1 MNINLKNRNALV
13 GASTQGIGA
22 GIAIELAKCGAN
34 VTLMARNEDKLKNSL
49 NALPIITEN
58 QKHQYLVADFSDF
71 ESFKIIIKNYFQ
83 ENKIDIL
90 VNNTNGPEPG
100 MAVDKGV
107 DDFQKAFDLLFK
119 TVCETT
125 ALALPHMIEQKN
137 GRIINVSSLSVKEPI
152 NNLVLSNSIR
162 SAVAAWSKSLSNEV
176 AQHNITIN
184 NILTGYFDT
193 ERIQTLI
200 KVESENTDNSIEEIK
215 KTRENKIPMK
225 RLGKPEEY
233 GHLVSFLASDYAA
246 YITGT
251 SIPLDGGLA
260 NIY

>member
-1 MNINLKNRNALV
+1 MNIDLKNKNALV
-13 GASTQGIGA
+13 GAATQGIGA
-22 GIAIELAKCGAN
+22 GIATELAKCGAN
-34 VTLMARNEDKLKNSL
+34 VTLMARNEEKLKKSVAELAVIN
-49 NALPIITEN
+49 EN

-71 ESFKIIIKNYFQ
+71 ESFKTIITDYFN
-83 ENKIDIL
+83 ENNIDIL

-119 TVCETT
+119 TVCEAT
-125 ALALPHMIEQKN
+125 ALALPYMIEQKN

-176 AQHNITIN
+176 AQHNVTIN
-184 NILTGYFDT
+184 NVLTGYFDT
-193 ERIQTLI
+193 ERIQKLI
-200 KVESENTDNSIEEIK
+200 KVEYEQTGKSLEEIK
-215 KTRENKIPMK
+215 EARENKIPMK

-233 GHLVSFLASDYAA
+233 GHLVAFLASEYAA

-260 NIY
+260 NVY

>member
-1 MNINLKNRNALV
+1 MNINLTNKNALV
-13 GASTQGIGA
+13 GAATQGIGA
-22 GIAIELAKCGAN
+22 GIATELAKCGAN
-34 VTLMARNEDKLKNSL
+34 VTLMSRNEEKLKNSL
-49 NALPIITEN
+49 TALPVISDN

-71 ESFKIIIKNYFQ
+71 ESYKKIISAYFKS
-83 ENKIDIL
+83 NSVDIL

-100 MAVDKGV
+100 MALEKSV
-107 DDFQKAFDLLFK
+107 DDFQTAFDLLFK

-125 ALALPHMIEQKN
+125 SLALPKMIEQKN

-176 AQHNITIN
+176 APHNITIN
-184 NILTGYFDT
+184 NVLTGYFDT
-193 ERIQTLI
+193 ERIQKLI
-200 KVESENTDNSIEEIK
+200 KVESEQTGKSVEEIK
-215 KTRENKIPMK
+215 KGRENKIPMN

-233 GHLVSFLASDYAA
+233 GHLVAFLASDYAS
-246 YITGT
+246 YLTGA

-260 NIY
+260 NVY